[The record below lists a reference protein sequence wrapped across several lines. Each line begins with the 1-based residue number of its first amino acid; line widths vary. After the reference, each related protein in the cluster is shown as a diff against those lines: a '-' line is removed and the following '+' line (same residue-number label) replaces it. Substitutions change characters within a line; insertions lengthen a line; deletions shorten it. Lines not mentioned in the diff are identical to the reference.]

1 MFFRGCQI
9 VEDRCF
15 FLVLWLFNE
24 SCIMTSTLYLCTF
37 VYNDMDLPNVLSFAL
52 PSFAL

>member
-15 FLVLWLFNE
+15 FKYFGSL
-24 SCIMTSTLYLCTF
+24 CIMTSTLDLCTA
-37 VYNDMDLPNVLSFAL
+37 VYDDMDLPNVLSFAL